1 MNSGGPG
8 RAGAFGATLTESSKY
23 GRLAL
28 PDRSV
33 MYCFQQHR
41 QLVPG
46 LSAILL
52 AALAG
57 CGPIGGAQDSEEG
70 AETAEAAAD
79 SARTDTTAG
88 AVPVQTRPVVRGDIS
103 SALVFSSTIETEDAV
118 EIHPEVSGR
127 VERVAVEE
135 GDQVAAGDLLVRL
148 DAEQARLED
157 RESEVDLRQLESS
170 FGRTEEM
177 FGRGLISTQEYED
190 QQFELERARLRRE
203 RAGLALSHTAIRAPF
218 SGVITS
224 RGVQTGARVSPAVK
238 LFDLV
243 KLDDMIA
250 RVHVPGRYLM
260 QVSIGQPATV
270 SSDFLEDVDCPA
282 YVKRISPVVD
292 PRSGT
297 FKVTVGVQDPWRH
310 LRPGIFVTVRV
321 VTGTHA
327 RAVLVPKEAVVYE
340 ADERYVFVVEGGTAR
355 RLRLDAGYENADFV
369 EALSGLS
376 AGADVIVVGQK
387 GLRDQASVKV
397 VNPPAPP
404 AG

>member
-1 MNSGGPG
+1 M
-8 RAGAFGATLTESSKY
+8 Y

-41 QLVPG
+41 QLLPG
-46 LSAILL
+46 LAAILL

-57 CGPIGGAQDSEEG
+57 CGPIGGAQDPEEG

-79 SARTDTTAG
+79 SARADTTAA
-88 AVPVQTRPVVRGDIS
+88 AVPVQTRPTVRGDIS

-127 VERVAVEE
+127 VEEVAVEE

-148 DAEQARLED
+148 DAEQAGLED
-157 RESEVDLRQLESS
+157 RESEVNLRQLESS

-190 QQFELERARLRRE
+190 QRFELERARLRRE
-203 RAGLALSHTAIRAPF
+203 RAGLALAHTEIRAPF

-224 RGVQTGARVSPAVK
+224 RQVQTGARVSPAVK

-260 QVSIGQPATV
+260 QVSVGQTAAV
-270 SSDFLEDVDCPA
+270 SSDFVDGVDCPA

-327 RAVLVPKEAVVYE
+327 QAVLVPKEAVVYE

-376 AGADVIVVGQK
+376 ADADVIVVGQK
-387 GLRDQASVKV
+387 GLRDQAGVKV
-397 VNPPAPP
+397 VNPPAPA

>member
-1 MNSGGPG
+1 
-8 RAGAFGATLTESSKY
+8 
-23 GRLAL
+23 
-28 PDRSV
+28 

-41 QLVPG
+41 QLPAA
-46 LSAILL
+46 LFAILL

-57 CGPIGGAQDSEEG
+57 CGPSGGDQDAGEG
-70 AETAEAAAD
+70 AESPEAAAAD
-79 SARTDTTAG
+79 TARTDTTAG

-103 SALVFSSTIETEDAV
+103 SALAFSSTIETEDAV

-127 VERVAVEE
+127 VEEVAVEE

-148 DAEQARLED
+148 DSEQAGLED
-157 RESEVDLRQLESS
+157 RESEVNQRQLEGS
-170 FGRTEEM
+170 FSRTEEM
-177 FGRGLISTQEYED
+177 FNRGLISTQEYED

-203 RAGLALSHTAIRAPF
+203 RARLALAHTEIRAPF

-224 RGVQTGARVSPAVK
+224 RQVQTGARVAPATR

-250 RVHVPGRYLM
+250 RVHVPGRYLL
-260 QVSIGQPATV
+260 QVSTGQPATI
-270 SSDFLEDVDCPA
+270 SSDFLDDVDCPG

-321 VTGTHA
+321 ITGTHPQ
-327 RAVLVPKEAVVYE
+327 AVLVPKEAVVYE
-340 ADERYVFVVEGGTAR
+340 GEERYVFVVDDGTAR
-355 RLRLDAGYENADFV
+355 RVRLDAGYENADFV

-376 AGADVIVVGQK
+376 EGAQVIVVGQK
-387 GLRDQASVKV
+387 GLRDLARVKV
-397 VNPPAPP
+397 VNPSAAP